1 MAYRHWP
8 GITPVSPVTPYMSP
22 NFLPTAGRYAR
33 QKDLGLQIQMERAWN
48 DRYANGTVWDDNPN
62 GAVWDLD
69 PRPQRFESEFP
80 PAPDTYDAIDA
91 WLDADEELLRG
102 VFGSAADAPQTH
114 KSPGLQKF
122 KEAVF
127 DLVKKK
133 PGGPVEQAQAKVQQL
148 LAPAPQPP
156 LIVQTPAQQQA
167 DMTKTVLGAVA
178 VGLAAFGAG
187 YVVGSKWGR

>member
-1 MAYRHWP
+1 MSNRNNWP
-8 GITPVSPVTPYMSP
+8 GITRVSPVTPYMSP

-33 QKDLGLQIQMERAWN
+33 SKDLGLQIQMERAWN

-80 PAPDTYDAIDA
+80 PAPEYDALDA
-91 WLDADEELLRG
+91 WLDADDALYRG
-102 VFGSAADAPQTH
+102 VFGSAAEAPERK
-114 KSPGLQKF
+114 KSPDLQKF

-133 PGGPVEQAQAKVQQL
+133 GPLEKAQAEVREA

-156 LIVQTPAQQQA
+156 LIIQTPAQQQA
-167 DMTKTVLGAVA
+167 DTTKTILAAGGFA
-178 VGLAAFGAG
+178 LAAFGVG